1 MTRVPHGTAGTGD
14 SGAGSRT
21 SITEAAD
28 PPDPTSGSDL
38 AEAAER
44 SAVTGAG
51 RSSRTAA
58 GSKARRKDSGEAASA
73 LVGQLL
79 NWKFLLSVF
88 GVLILLAASLFT
100 GVYDIFGGDGGAE
113 MFQITRVP
121 RTIALVLSGA
131 AMAMCGLVMQL
142 LTQNR
147 FVEPTTT
154 GTTEWAGLGLM
165 LTVII
170 YPDATILARMGGAII
185 AAFIGTLIFFLFL
198 RRVSLKSSLIVPIIG
213 IMLGAV
219 VGAISTF
226 VAVQTDMLQSLGI
239 WFAGS
244 FTSILR
250 GQYELLWIVALVVAA
265 VFITADRFT
274 VAGLGKEIATNVG
287 LNYNRIILIGTILVA
302 IATGIVTVVVGNLP
316 FLGLIVPNI
325 VSILRGDDLR
335 SNLPW
340 VCLLGIAIVTI
351 CDLIGRTIVMPFE
364 VPVSLILGVVGAVVF
379 VGLLLR
385 ARKKG

>member
-1 MTRVPHGTAGTGD
+1 MT
-14 SGAGSRT
+14 
-21 SITEAAD
+21 
-28 PPDPTSGSDL
+28 L
-38 AEAAER
+38 AEAARRRNEAR
-44 SAVTGAG
+44 
-51 RSSRTAA
+51 RSRTAESPQGTVAPSPA
-58 GSKARRKDSGEAASA
+58 GTADPSPGGTEIPSPAGTEVSPPRGAASA
-73 LVGQLL
+73 KAPLFGWPLVLGIL
-79 NWKFLLSVF
+79 
-88 GVLILLAASLFT
+88 GVAILLAISLLT
-100 GVYDIFGGDGGAE
+100 GVYDVFGGDGGAE
-113 MFQITRVP
+113 MFQITRIP
-121 RTIALVLSGA
+121 RTIALVLAGA

-170 YPDATILARMGGAII
+170 YPDASIVARMVGAII
-185 AAFIGTLIFFLFL
+185 AAFVGTLVFFVFL
-198 RRVSLKSSLIVPIIG
+198 RRVSLKSSLIVPIVG

-219 VGAISTF
+219 VGAVSTF
-226 VAVQTDMLQSLGI
+226 IAVQTDMLQSLGI

-250 GQYELLWIVALVVAA
+250 GQYETLWIVAAVVVAIF
-265 VFITADRFT
+265 VLADRFT

-287 LNYNRIILIGTILVA
+287 LNYNQILLLGTVFVA
-302 IATGIVTVVVGNLP
+302 IATGVVTVVVGNLP

-325 VSILRGDDLR
+325 VSLIRGDDLR

-351 CDLIGRTIVMPFE
+351 CDLIGRIIVMPFE
-364 VPVSLILGVVGAVVF
+364 VPVSLILGVVGAAVF
-379 VGLLLR
+379 VALLLR
-385 ARKKG
+385 QRKVG

>member
-1 MTRVPHGTAGTGD
+1 MDNPSNSTPTAHMP
-14 SGAGSRT
+14 GAGS
-21 SITEAAD
+21 E
-28 PPDPTSGSDL
+28 L
-38 AEAAER
+38 ATPQRR
-44 SAVTGAG
+44 SRG
-51 RSSRTAA
+51 
-58 GSKARRKDSGEAASA
+58 K
-73 LVGQLL
+73 LW
-79 NWKFLLSVF
+79 NWKLSLATLGVAILLIASLSVGEYSILSDDF
-88 GVLILLAASLFT
+88 GW
-100 GVYDIFGGDGGAE
+100 E
-113 MFQITRVP
+113 MFGITRVP
-121 RTIALVLSGA
+121 RTIALVLAGA
-131 AMAMCGLVMQL
+131 AMAICGLVMQL

-165 LTVII
+165 LTVIG
-170 YPDATILARMGGAII
+170 YPDASILARMIGAII
-185 AAFIGTLIFFLFL
+185 AAFIGTITFFLFP

-250 GQYELLWIVALVVAA
+250 GQYEVLWIVALVVVA
-265 VFITADRFT
+265 VFVTADRFT

-302 IATGIVTVVVGNLP
+302 IATGVVTVVVGNLP

-325 VSILRGDDLR
+325 VSMLRGDDLR

-340 VCLLGIAIVTI
+340 VCLLGIAIVTV
-351 CDLIGRTIVMPFE
+351 CDLIGRIIVMPFE
-364 VPVSLILGVVGAVVF
+364 VPVSLILGVVGAAVF
-379 VGLLLR
+379 VALLMR
-385 ARKKG
+385 ARK